1 MEIGRSVGDAGP
13 EAARS
18 LHAGGRNSCQRA
30 HALAAISLMQEST
43 DAPAAAASNHGVHGT
58 PHRPV
63 RNEALPLAA
72 AATAR
77 VVVLS
82 MIAATM

>member
-1 MEIGRSVGDAGP
+1 MDIGRSVMRVRKPTCGV
-13 EAARS
+13 
-18 LHAGGRNSCQRA
+18 RNSCQRVR
-30 HALAAISLMQEST
+30 ALAAISLMQEST
-43 DAPAAAASNHGVHGT
+43 DAPAAPASNHGVHVLGLVA
-58 PHRPV
+58 HRPV

-72 AATAR
+72 AAR